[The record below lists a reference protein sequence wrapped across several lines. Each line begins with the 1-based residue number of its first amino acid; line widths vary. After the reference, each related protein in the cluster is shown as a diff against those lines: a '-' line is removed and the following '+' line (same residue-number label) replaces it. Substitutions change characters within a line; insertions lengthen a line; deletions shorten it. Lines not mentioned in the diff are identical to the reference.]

1 MWWPMPKRRELPMR
15 TSETRYALL
24 ARLAWELRATRTTS
38 QLVVPACGEHT
49 LWVMGTAGRRDAVLA
64 TQCQNRWLL
73 LWRGKELAAEALLE
87 AAQAIAAAV
96 TA

>member
-1 MWWPMPKRRELPMR
+1 MT

-38 QLVVPACGEHT
+38 QLVVPAHGEPT
-49 LWVMGTAGRRDAVLA
+49 LWVMGTDRRDAVLA

-73 LWRGKELAAEALLE
+73 LWRGTEMDADRLPAV
-87 AAQAIAAAV
+87 AQAIAAAV
-96 TA
+96 GA

>member
-1 MWWPMPKRRELPMR
+1 MT

-24 ARLAWELRATRTTS
+24 ARLAWELRAPRTTS
-38 QLVVPACGEHT
+38 QLVVPAGGDGEPT
-49 LWVMGTAGRRDAVLA
+49 LWVMRTAGRRDAVLA

-73 LWRGKELAAEALLE
+73 LWRGTELDAERLPE
-87 AAQAIAAAV
+87 AARAIAAAV